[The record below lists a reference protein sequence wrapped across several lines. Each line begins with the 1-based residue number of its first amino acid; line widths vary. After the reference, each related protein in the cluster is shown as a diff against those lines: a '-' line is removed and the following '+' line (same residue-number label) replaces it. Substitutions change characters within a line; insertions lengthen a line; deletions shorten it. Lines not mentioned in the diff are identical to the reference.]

1 MKLWQLIVTGLVV
14 HVILFYSIF
23 DVYFTSPLVH
33 GMTSYSSTLPPPAK
47 RLVLFVADGLRA
59 DRFYELGKDGKTIA
73 PYLRN
78 IIETRGSWGVSH
90 TRVPTETRPGH
101 VALIAGFYEDVS
113 AVAKGWKENPVNF
126 DSVFNESRYTWSWGS
141 PDVLPMF
148 SKGATGDHVFIDCY
162 SDHLVDFGG
171 HDSTRLDTW
180 VFDKVTNFFADS
192 KLDKS
197 LHEKLHQNKIV
208 FFLHLLGIDTNGHS
222 HKPYSRAY
230 LHNIEHVD
238 KGVKVMEKL
247 IEDYYNNDGQTA
259 YVLTSD
265 HGMTDWGSHGAG
277 DPSETLTPLVAWGAG
292 VRSAVHQQTC
302 GHYDDNF
309 CKDWKLNHLLR
320 NDVEQADI
328 APLMTY
334 LIGAPF
340 PMNSVG
346 TLPKDYLNITDWQ
359 KAEALY
365 TNALQMLEQYEVKMN
380 QVKESSIAVTFR
392 PYKELTPTKKF
403 ESLKY
408 LRTLMKNG
416 LYQQAIKEGDLLIK
430 TTLEGLN
437 YYQTYNRLFLGA
449 SIVSGFLGWMAF
461 ILQQALQENSTI
473 YLHRESDLQQTT
485 LFVILG
491 LLVLIVL
498 LVQHSPWTY
507 YLYCLLPVI
516 LWNKATQG
524 LKFVIHHLNVIKER
538 KKIVTLSLS
547 IFINLLG
554 LQILVLGFFYRE
566 LLSIGLVGMA
576 LWPFFNLSVSF
587 NKISIIGWCV
597 SCLLV
602 AVFPLL
608 PLVGRN
614 SNIVVVV
621 VSGLVEFMLGV
632 VIVWWEHKR
641 YKRKRINWILI
652 IEFILILAATCV
664 VYITKSSIKSG
675 YGLPLYCQIFSW
687 LMLLICPCLPLL
699 SENSVEERLTS
710 VGLSFLAL
718 YQLMCITYEGFFLLS
733 LFMLLYFWLKMEH
746 ESSNNN
752 HKKILN
758 QIQFNNTNFIIHH
771 NSTVCRS
778 LEIADLRRAFFYIFL
793 ILIGFFG
800 TGNIASMNSFDP
812 ASINCFVTVF
822 KPFTMGTLMMIKNLI
837 PLLVVT
843 CVFRG
848 VHVITKVPTR
858 TLFLLVLLMC
868 DFMGLHFFFLIKDT
882 GSWLDIGTSISH
894 YVIVMSLII
903 FLMLLF
909 AVSQILTT
917 YKFKIFSIPSH
928 RVAKSTN

>member
-59 DRFYELGKDGKTIA
+59 DKFYELEKDGKTIA

-126 DSVFNESRYTWSWGS
+126 DSVFNESRYTWAWGS

-148 SKGATGDHVFIDCY
+148 SKGASGDHVFINCY
-162 SDHLVDFGG
+162 SAEWVDFGG

-180 VFDKVTNFFADS
+180 VFDKVTEFFAKS
-192 KLDKS
+192 KLDKP
-197 LHEKLHQNKIV
+197 LHDKLHQNKIV

-222 HKPYSRAY
+222 HKPYSQAY
-230 LHNIEHVD
+230 LQNVEHVD
-238 KGVKVMEKL
+238 KGVKMMEEL
-247 IEDYYNNDGQTA
+247 IEDYYDDDGQTA

-292 VRSAVHQQTC
+292 IQLPVHEQTC
-302 GHYDDNF
+302 GHYTDNF

-346 TLPKDYLNITDWQ
+346 TLPKDYLDISDWQ

-365 TNALQMLEQYEVKMN
+365 TNALQMLAQYEVKMN
-380 QVKESSIAVTFR
+380 QVKESSISVTFR
-392 PYKELTPTKKF
+392 PYKELTPTKTF
-403 ESLKY
+403 DALKN
-408 LRTLMKNG
+408 LRSLMKNG

-430 TTLEGLN
+430 ITLEGLN

-461 ILQQALQENSTI
+461 ILQLALQENSTI
-473 YLHRESDLQQTT
+473 KLNTGSYLQQTT
-485 LFVILG
+485 LFIILG
-491 LLVLIVL
+491 LLVLTVL

-516 LWNKATQG
+516 LWSKATKG
-524 LKFVIHHLNVIKER
+524 LKFVMHHLNAIKGR
-538 KKIVTLSLS
+538 KEILTLSLS
-547 IFINLLG
+547 IFITLLG

-576 LWPFFNLSVSF
+576 LWPFFNSSITF
-587 NKISIIGWCV
+587 NKISVIGWCV

-614 SNIVVVV
+614 SNIAVVM
-621 VSGLVEFMLGV
+621 VSGLAEFMLGV

-641 YKRKRINWILI
+641 YKRNRINWILI
-652 IEFILILAATCV
+652 IECIFILVATCV

-675 YGLPLYCQIFSW
+675 NGLPLYCQIFSW
-687 LMLLICPCLPLL
+687 LLLVICPCLPLV
-699 SENSVEERLTS
+699 SENSLEERLTS

-718 YQLMCITYEGFFLLS
+718 YQLMCITFEGFFLLS
-733 LFMLLYFWLKMEH
+733 LSMLLYFWLKMEH
-746 ESSNNN
+746 ESLNNN
-752 HKKILN
+752 QKKILN
-758 QIQFNNTNFIIHH
+758 QIQFNNTNFISHH
-771 NSTVCRS
+771 NSTACRS
-778 LEIADLRRAFFYIFL
+778 LELADLRRAFFYIFL
-793 ILIGFFG
+793 IVVGFFG

-812 ASINCFVTVF
+812 ASIYCFVTVF
-822 KPFTMGTLMMIKNLI
+822 KPATMGTLMMIKNLI

-848 VHVITKVPTR
+848 VHVITKIPTR

-868 DFMGLHFFFLIKDT
+868 DFMGLHFYFLVKDT

-917 YKFKIFSIPSH
+917 FKFKIFFKPSH
-928 RVAKSTN
+928 HEAKLTN